1 MKRLA
6 SLLSGNR
13 GAAGKRY
20 AMSKFPRKT
29 ALAGAAVVTV
39 AGYAFAAQ
47 LSPGSGPM
55 QPYGQAQGMPQHGG
69 MMGPMHSQMVQ
80 GHGGIGAPGVM
91 NGHQFGP
98 QAGRGGIPTMPG
110 QDAFGTIQEIVSMLE
125 ADPSTDWSKVDIAAL
140 REHLID
146 MNEVTLH
153 AVAQERMVDG
163 GIEIAVTG
171 AGRTLTAIK
180 HMVPAHVSELRL
192 LGWNAK
198 TEELPDG
205 VKLTV
210 LANGAVGLA
219 KLKALGFMGI
229 MVQGTHHQVHHLMMA
244 KGEMPAH

>member
-1 MKRLA
+1 
-6 SLLSGNR
+6 
-13 GAAGKRY
+13 
-20 AMSKFPRKT
+20 MSKFPWKT
-29 ALAGAAVVTV
+29 ALAGAAIVTV

-47 LSPGSGPM
+47 LSPGGGPM
-55 QPYGQAQGMPQHGG
+55 KPYGQAQGMPEHGG
-69 MMGPMHSQMVQ
+69 VMGPMHSQMVQ

-91 NGHQFGP
+91 NGHQFGA
-98 QAGRGGIPTMPG
+98 QAGRRGIPTMPG
-110 QDAFGTIQEIVSMLE
+110 QEAFGTIQEIVSMLE

-153 AVAQERMVDG
+153 AVAQERIVDG

-171 AGRTLTAIK
+171 AGRTLTAIR
-180 HMVPAHVSELRL
+180 HMVPAHVSELRK

-219 KLKALGFMGI
+219 RLKALGFMGI
-229 MVQGTHHQVHHLMMA
+229 MVQGAHHQVHHLMMA
-244 KGEMPAH
+244 KGEMAVH